1 MSQLV
6 SQSDKKIQR
15 SLFKVYAKIDQFKGT
30 EKNAVKEFMFS
41 CFFIYFISLIYLCIY
56 FILLFLGGARIIRR
70 LSGLMRE
77 EVGSLSLGVGLPLLL
92 FKEVGES

>member
-1 MSQLV
+1 MNESV

-15 SLFKVYAKIDQFKGT
+15 SLFKVYAKIDKFKGT

-77 EVGSLSLGVGLPLLL
+77 VGSLSLGVGLPLLL